1 MATKNYASKVI
12 KVAKAESGY
21 LEKRSN
27 ANLNDK
33 TKNAGDKNYTKYGAW
48 YGLNPAYWCAEYV
61 SWCVYKAFGDCKI
74 MYGKSASCETIRQRF
89 IDHKRYGKTP
99 KKGAFIFFSGSRHP
113 GAVHIGIVYEVS
125 GDTVYTMEGNTN
137 SDKGVVDNGGAV
149 NNKAYKKSYS
159 KILGYGYPA
168 YDTPKKNTTVKT
180 KTNVKY
186 GKVTASA
193 LNVRKQP
200 SISAGECTFSPLKK
214 GAVVKIVTAQK
225 GWYLIEY
232 KGKRGYVSSKYI
244 KKV

>member
-1 MATKNYASKVI
+1 MARYANDLI
-12 KVAKAESGY
+12 RVAKAEEGY
-21 LEKRSN
+21 LEKKSN
-27 ANLNDK
+27 AYLNSK
-33 TKNAGDKNYTKYGAW
+33 SKNAGSNNYTKYGAW

-89 IDHKRYGKTP
+89 KDHKRYGKTP
-99 KKGAFIFFSGSRHP
+99 KEGAFIFFSGSRHP
-113 GAVHIGIVYEVS
+113 GAVHIGIVTRVS

-137 SDKGVVDNGGAV
+137 ADKGVVDNGGAV

-159 KILGYGYPA
+159 KILGYGYPE
-168 YDTPKKNTTVKT
+168 YDTPKKNTTVKASA
-180 KTNVKY
+180 KT

-200 SISAGECTFSPLKK
+200 SVLAGKCTFSPLKK

>member
-1 MATKNYASKVI
+1 MARYANDLI
-12 KVAKAESGY
+12 RVAKAEEGY
-21 LEKRSN
+21 LEKKSN

-33 TKNAGDKNYTKYGAW
+33 SKNAGNKNYTKYGKW

-61 SWCVYKAFGDCKI
+61 SWCVNKAFGDCKI

-89 IDHKRYGKTP
+89 KDNKRYGDTP
-99 KKGAFIFFSGSRHP
+99 KEGAFIFFSGSRHQ
-113 GAVHIGIVYEVS
+113 GAVHIGIVTRVS

-168 YDTPKKNTTVKT
+168 YDTPKNTAV

-186 GKVTASA
+186 GKVTASS

-200 SISAGECTFSPLKK
+200 SVTAKKCTFSPLPKNQK
-214 GAVVKIVTAQK
+214 VKIISKT
-225 GWYLIEY
+225 GNWYLIEY
-232 KGKRGYVSSKYI
+232 NGKRGYVSAKYI
-244 KKV
+244 A